1 MPNEES
7 STPEGEEFN
16 VKGVGGK
23 VQRQVGPNFQTSA
36 RTMGAYVSGGIYL
49 KKSLWKFDYLAYYE
63 AMFSRQWNLCEPA
76 LRYSLTKIN
85 VITIFF
91 IFVFCILQGRYQF
104 FLLFFFKCHI
114 QNNDDSFITI
124 ACCRIFLEKRYWKEK
139 NFKECFYDRRR
150 KNGLLE

>member
-1 MPNEES
+1 MSNEES

-63 AMFSRQWNLCEPA
+63 AMFSRQ
-76 LRYSLTKIN
+76 
-85 VITIFF
+85 
-91 IFVFCILQGRYQF
+91 
-104 FLLFFFKCHI
+104 
-114 QNNDDSFITI
+114 
-124 ACCRIFLEKRYWKEK
+124 
-139 NFKECFYDRRR
+139 
-150 KNGLLE
+150 